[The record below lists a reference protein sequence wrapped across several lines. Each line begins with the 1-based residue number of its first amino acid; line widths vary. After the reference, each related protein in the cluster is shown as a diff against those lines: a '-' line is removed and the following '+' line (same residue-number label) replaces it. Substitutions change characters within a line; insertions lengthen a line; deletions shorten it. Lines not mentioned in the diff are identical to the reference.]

1 MYLMVLISNI
11 LKTIFNLN
19 KLTQFMLRELLKLK
33 ERKKEGRKKGR
44 KENKEKMRPKEPTA
58 KALAEQ
64 CV

>member
-33 ERKKEGRKKGR
+33 ERKKEGRKEGKKIKKR
-44 KENKEKMRPKEPTA
+44 
-58 KALAEQ
+58 
-64 CV
+64 